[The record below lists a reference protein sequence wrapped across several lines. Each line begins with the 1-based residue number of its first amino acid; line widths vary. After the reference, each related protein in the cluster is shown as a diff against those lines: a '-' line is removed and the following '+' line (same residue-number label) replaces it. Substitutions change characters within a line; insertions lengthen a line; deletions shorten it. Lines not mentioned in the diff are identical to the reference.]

1 MEYVIL
7 GLLTIQPSTLY
18 SLNKSF
24 EQGIS
29 LFFSPSLGSINS
41 AIKRLLEKKYITQ
54 VEIIENGRAKK
65 ILTITQE
72 GQNAFMKWMYE
83 PLDVKNLETSFLSRL
98 YFMGLIEEDL
108 QKRLILEGMYQTVAN
123 CKETLDQTGD
133 YLNGLDV
140 PMAYQDIFKYQKSV
154 LKYGVDTQG
163 YAMEWIKALIQDI
176 KIPQTH

>member
-1 MEYVIL
+1 
-7 GLLTIQPSTLY
+7 
-18 SLNKSF
+18 
-24 EQGIS
+24 
-29 LFFSPSLGSINS
+29 
-41 AIKRLLEKKYITQ
+41 
-54 VEIIENGRAKK
+54 
-65 ILTITQE
+65 
-72 GQNAFMKWMYE
+72 MKWMYE

-176 KIPQTH
+176 KIPQTHWFQ